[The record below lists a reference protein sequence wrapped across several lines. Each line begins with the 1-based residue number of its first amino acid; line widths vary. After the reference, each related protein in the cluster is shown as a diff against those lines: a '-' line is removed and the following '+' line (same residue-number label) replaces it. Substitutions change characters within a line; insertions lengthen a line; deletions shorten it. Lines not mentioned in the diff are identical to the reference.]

1 MRGTSTR
8 RSSSTASRPS
18 GLQRRQQRRRLL
30 RPMSGERAAAAAAAA
45 FAAKRLHR
53 SRSRGESVVASVTV
67 WNCPVSCSRVPLGRD
82 FYKSTKEQTR
92 CKIGATL
99 YAQNPCRLLLR
110 FHPPLISSE
119 LPQPVGAR
127 RHARP
132 LQVLVFR
139 GRGCAIWRFSNW
151 SKLWNFWN
159 RWSCRTRY
167 MHSETFEVDSM

>member
-18 GLQRRQQRRRLL
+18 GLQRRQRRRLL
-30 RPMSGERAAAAAAAA
+30 RPMSLERAAAAAAAA

-67 WNCPVSCSRVPLGRD
+67 WNCPGSCSRVPSGPRL
-82 FYKSTKEQTR
+82 YKSTKEQTR

-110 FHPPLISSE
+110 FHPPLFSSD

-139 GRGCAIWRFSNW
+139 GRGCAILEIL
-151 SKLWNFWN
+151 KLVKILEFLESLVVPYTLHAF
-159 RWSCRTRY
+159 RDLRS
-167 MHSETFEVDSM
+167 